1 MSLTRFPMQS
11 HMDNASVT
19 VAEITPRSPTGHS
32 AIGSAVDAGFITWD
46 QATLW
51 YQR

>member
-19 VAEITPRSPTGHS
+19 VAEVTPRSPAGHN

-46 QATLW
+46 QAAHW